1 MLIVYSLVLLLAA
14 TLTATDTVSVLSILD
29 KIRYPRVHA
38 IIFGEGAIN
47 DAVAIIFFKVAS
59 ENASKHSQLKLVNP
73 DGLLSL
79 AFKFII
85 VSIISISIGFGLS
98 ALLSMIF
105 DLPGTLRQSQTSLI
119 IGFCFFGYYLS
130 ESLGCSGIASLITFI
145 VSLNH
150 LFKSSVSNESWTRL
164 KIIFEFISP
173 LAEKLSFFYLGFESI
188 QLLYLKDLS
197 SNISLCFFL
206 FIGLGVIR
214 WLAIGMPAFLLV
226 CYERIEVEIKE
237 IVLIWYSGLIRGSIS
252 VALTLSFTHENKRL
266 RTVILMVS
274 FFSSIILSSLSKM
287 FTKKLGFGIDNNF
300 EKLERVRT
308 KSLSPNKE
316 ISSENLLTID
326 NRSTADQL

>member
-119 IGFCFFGYYLS
+119 IGFC
-130 ESLGCSGIASLITFI
+130 
-145 VSLNH
+145 
-150 LFKSSVSNESWTRL
+150 LF
-164 KIIFEFISP
+164 
-173 LAEKLSFFYLGFESI
+173 
-188 QLLYLKDLS
+188 
-197 SNISLCFFL
+197 
-206 FIGLGVIR
+206 
-214 WLAIGMPAFLLV
+214 
-226 CYERIEVEIKE
+226 
-237 IVLIWYSGLIRGSIS
+237 
-252 VALTLSFTHENKRL
+252 
-266 RTVILMVS
+266 
-274 FFSSIILSSLSKM
+274 
-287 FTKKLGFGIDNNF
+287 
-300 EKLERVRT
+300 
-308 KSLSPNKE
+308 
-316 ISSENLLTID
+316 
-326 NRSTADQL
+326 